1 MSPHTQ
7 FLLSANPILWRFAL
21 NRPCPVRKR
30 LSWTHALRG
39 MWHPGGELVKLEIY
53 GFNESGT
60 GGGVVLVSDVLHE
73 RS

>member
-53 GFNESGT
+53 GFVVSNAKYTNNLFKQSGKQ
-60 GGGVVLVSDVLHE
+60 
-73 RS
+73 